1 MKSTYQAALAV
12 ICVLGASGLARGQD
26 QGTAPPASTPSI
38 SAISATSMGSMPTAG
53 TQTGSPAGLTRAQ
66 LSYRLNRK
74 QDQED
79 A

>member
-1 MKSTYQAALAV
+1 AA
-12 ICVLGASGLARGQD
+12 ARLL
-26 QGTAPPASTPSI
+26 
-38 SAISATSMGSMPTAG
+38 
-53 TQTGSPAGLTRAQ
+53 GLTRAQ